1 MIESLSFNT
10 ENVLI
15 LNNRQQPFIFISA
28 IFVAFSLAHTA
39 YASEMD
45 HDRARKALEAGQILP
60 LRVIREKIELQ
71 YPGQV
76 LEVELEKKHLQ
87 WIYEFKILQP
97 PGKLIKLKIDAS
109 NGVILKQ
116 K

>member
-1 MIESLSFNT
+1 MIPNKKSQLLNIALAFIITISLP
-10 ENVLI
+10 
-15 LNNRQQPFIFISA
+15 R
-28 IFVAFSLAHTA
+28 VAC
-39 YASEMD
+39 ASELD
-45 HDRARKALEAGQILP
+45 HDKARKALEAGQVLP
-60 LRVIREKIELQ
+60 LRVILEKIEPQ

-76 LEVELEKKHLQ
+76 LEVELEKKQQL

-97 PGKLIKLKIDAS
+97 TGKLIKLKVDAG